1 MLENKIKSINLD
13 DNGVIDYHEF
23 LNCNM
28 NRNKILS
35 KQNLEYAFRVFDK
48 DGIGSIS
55 IEEIISIFKIKV
67 NDVDKKVFENMMK
80 DADKKGE
87 GDIKFEEFYEIIQKF
102 F

>member
-28 NRNKILS
+28 NGNKILS

-55 IEEIISIFKIKV
+55 IEEIMSIFIIIG
-67 NDVDKKVFENMMK
+67 NDVDKKVFEKMMR
-80 DADKKGE
+80 DADKKGDE
-87 GDIKFEEFYEIIQKF
+87 AIEF
-102 F
+102 